1 MRRWIESILPLFCVY
16 ENNKMKPIACLFL
29 FASLLFP
36 SVLTAGVHFPYRFA
50 PSEGFTNRLEKPYR
64 DEVCLNGSWNFQPG
78 ETCTGAW
85 EDVRIRIPSPWN
97 ANGFAYHGL
106 EGPDH
111 RDFPSYP
118 ASWNSVREAWMQRT
132 VHVPAGWGNDRVILH
147 FEAVAG
153 KAQVFVDGKKVAEN
167 FDLFLP
173 FEADVTD
180 LVTPGADFDLRVFV
194 QSQKLFEDRS
204 GVGRRT
210 VPAGSM
216 WGSFIDGI
224 WQDVYL
230 LRRPV
235 VRVDDVY
242 IRPLVSEGILEIK
255 ARIRNDGDRKAA
267 VTLSGSIVKW
277 LNRSG
282 KTVQEAP
289 VPAWEPGEKA
299 LDIAPVKLTLPAGDT
314 LTRTFRIPA
323 AGLRTWTPDHPD
335 LYALL
340 LTLGTGRKTLD
351 TKYERFGW
359 REWTL
364 EGGMLCLNG
373 EPYPLRGDSWH
384 FMGIPQMTRRY
395 AWAWFTA
402 IKGMNGNAVRPH
414 AQVYPRFYLD
424 LADEMGI
431 CVLEET
437 ANWAS
442 DGGPALENPQ
452 FWEHSREHLRR
463 MVLRDRNHAS
473 VFGWSV
479 SNENKPVILH
489 VHKRPDLMPLQEQAW
504 RDWVAIVREN
514 DPSRPW
520 ISSDGEE
527 DGMGILPVTVGHY
540 GDEGSMREWK
550 ALGKPWGVGEHSMAY
565 YGTPQ
570 EVSRYNGD
578 RAYESA
584 LGRMEGLAYECYHLI
599 RSMREAGASYSTV
612 FNMAWYALK
621 PLPLGKKDLTTAP
634 TLDDGIFFGP
644 YEEGV
649 PGVQPERLGPYGTTF
664 NPGYDPA
671 LPLWDPWPL
680 FDAMR
685 AANAPEGSVWCRWQ
699 EQEKH
704 KVKLVDN
711 AAPEPYTRVV
721 CYGAPDSRVRRIM
734 QAQGVVL
741 SDKPKGRTLSI
752 VDAASGAAPPADG
765 SDVWYWGVTQET
777 AARYG
782 LDLVL
787 TPLRRSSFLPAQRSW
802 TRGMTN
808 ADFYF
813 CEVQRQD
820 AAQYTLSGPFVEEG
834 EVLLEAC
841 RADWRRWNKRAEEMK
856 TAALLRSEYECTAPL
871 PVFVKNGN
879 RYVSTLDDFLSSEK
893 GWNTLHKLL
902 LNAGVPCTET
912 GPGSFARFDDGI
924 YQPGIL
930 TRPVK

>member
-1 MRRWIESILPLFCVY
+1 MTRISR
-16 ENNKMKPIACLFL
+16 LFL
-29 FASLLFP
+29 VASLLFP
-36 SVLTAGVHFPYRFA
+36 AVLSAGVRFPDRFA

-64 DEVCLNGSWNFQPG
+64 DEICLNGFWNFQPG
-78 ETCTGAW
+78 GVCTGEWDA
-85 EDVRIRIPSPWN
+85 VRIKVPSPWN
-97 ANGFAYHGL
+97 VNAFAWNGL

-111 RDFPSYP
+111 RDYPSYP
-118 ASWNSVREAWMQRT
+118 SSWNAVLEAWMQRT
-132 VHVPAGWGNDRVILH
+132 VRVPADWAGDRIILH

-153 KAQVFVDGKKVAEN
+153 KAQVFVNGEKVTEN

-173 FEADVTD
+173 FEADITD
-180 LVTPGADFDLRVFV
+180 RVTPGSEADIRVFV

-204 GVGRRT
+204 GVGRRV

-216 WGSFIDGI
+216 WGYHIDGI

-230 LRRPV
+230 LRRPA
-235 VRVDDVY
+235 VRVEDVY
-242 IRPLVSEGILEIK
+242 VRPLVSEGILELTV
-255 ARIRNDGDRKAA
+255 RLRNDGARKASLRLGGR
-267 VTLSGSIVKW
+267 VDEWID
-277 LNRSG
+277 RSG
-282 KTVQEAP
+282 KTVRDAP
-289 VPAWEPGEKA
+289 VPAWSLGRKA
-299 LDIAPVKLTLPAGDT
+299 LDIPLEKLTVPAGDS
-314 LTRTFRIPA
+314 LVRVLRIPA
-323 AGLRTWTPDHPD
+323 NLHAWTPEHPD
-335 LYALL
+335 LYVLQL
-340 LTLGTGRKTLD
+340 SLQQGGKTID
-351 TKYERFGW
+351 NKYERFGW

-364 EGGMLCLNG
+364 RDGRLCLNG

-395 AWAWFTA
+395 AWAWYTA
-402 IKGMNGNAVRPH
+402 IKGMDGNAVRPH

-442 DGGPALENPQ
+442 DGGPALENPL
-452 FWEHSREHLRR
+452 FWEHSKDHLRR

-473 VFGWSV
+473 IFGWSV

-489 VHKRPDLMPLQEQAW
+489 VHHRPDLMPLQEKAW
-504 RDWVAIVREN
+504 RDWVSIVRAH

-527 DGMGILPVTVGHY
+527 DGSGILPVTMGHY

-550 ALGKPWGVGEHSMAY
+550 AIGKPWGVGEHSMAY
-565 YGTPQ
+565 YGTPE
-570 EVSRYNGD
+570 EVSKYNGD

-584 LGRMEGLAYECYHLI
+584 EGRMEGLAHECYHLI

-621 PLPLGKKDLTTAP
+621 PLPLGKEDITVAP
-634 TLDDGIFFGP
+634 TLEDGIFFGP

-664 NPGYDPA
+664 NPGYDPS
-671 LPLWDPWPL
+671 LPLFDPWPL
-680 FDAMR
+680 YDAMR
-685 AANAPEGSVWCRWQ
+685 AANAPEGSAWCRWA
-699 EQEKH
+699 EKPGRNGPDGT
-704 KVKLVDN
+704 VAQD
-711 AAPEPYTRVV
+711 AFEGQPYDAVV
-721 CYGAPDSRVRRIM
+721 CIAASDSHLRQILAV
-734 QAQGVVL
+734 QGVVL
-741 SDKPKGRTLSI
+741 SGRPKGRTLYI
-752 VDAASGAAPPADG
+752 VDAAAGAVPPSDG
-765 SDVWYWGVTQET
+765 NDVWLWGITPET
-777 AARYG
+777 APVYG
-782 LDLVL
+782 LDVML

-813 CEVQRQD
+813 CEVQLED
-820 AAQYTLSGPFVEEG
+820 AARYTMSGPFVEEG

-841 RADWRRWNKRAEEMK
+841 RTNWRRWNKRAEEIK

-893 GWNTLHKLL
+893 GWKTLHTLL
-902 LNAGVPCTET
+902 EHAGVPCTEAA
-912 GPGSFARFDDGI
+912 PGTFDRFDDGI
-924 YQPGIL
+924 WQPGIL

>member
-1 MRRWIESILPLFCVY
+1 
-16 ENNKMKPIACLFL
+16 MKRTFLLFL
-29 FASLLFP
+29 VGLHAALLG
-36 SVLTAGVHFPYRFA
+36 AGVRFPGRFA
-50 PSEGFTNRLEKPYR
+50 PSEGLTNRLEKPYR
-64 DEVCLNGSWNFQPG
+64 DEICLNGSWQFRA
-78 ETCTGAW
+78 GA
-85 EDVRIRIPSPWN
+85 EDKGSWDAVRIKIPSPWN
-97 ANGFAYHGL
+97 VNGFAWNGL

-118 ASWNSVREAWMQRT
+118 AAWTEVREAWMWRT
-132 VHVPAGWGNDRVILH
+132 VRVPADWAGDRIFLH

-153 KAQVFVDGKKVAEN
+153 KAQVFVNGEKVAEN

-180 LVTPGADFDLRVFV
+180 VVRPGEEADVRVFV
-194 QSQKLFEDRS
+194 QSQKLFEDHS
-204 GVGRRT
+204 GVGRRI

-216 WGSFIDGI
+216 WGYYIDGI

-230 LRRPV
+230 QRRPA
-235 VRVDDVY
+235 VRIDDVY
-242 IRPLVSEGILEIK
+242 IHPLVSEGLLEIK
-255 ARIRNDGDRKAA
+255 VRLRNDGARKASVQLA
-267 VTLSGSIVKW
+267 GRVNGW

-282 KTVQEAP
+282 RTVQEAP
-289 VPAWEPGEKA
+289 VPAWELGEKA
-299 LDIAPVKLTLPAGDT
+299 LDIPAVKLSVPAGDT
-314 LTRTFRIPA
+314 LTQTLRVPA
-323 AGLRTWTPDHPD
+323 DLKTWTPEHPD
-335 LYALL
+335 LYALQL
-340 LTLGTGRKTLD
+340 SLTQGKKTID
-351 TKYERFGW
+351 NKYERFGW

-364 EGGMLCLNG
+364 KDGMLCLNG

-384 FMGIPQMTRRY
+384 FMGIPQLTRRY
-395 AWAWFTA
+395 AWAWYMA

-431 CVLEET
+431 CVLAET

-452 FWEHSREHLRR
+452 FWEHSKDHLRR

-473 VFGWSV
+473 IFGWSV

-489 VHKRPDLMPLQEQAW
+489 VHHRPDLMPLQEQAW
-504 RDWVAIVREN
+504 RDWTAIVREA

-527 DGMGILPVTVGHY
+527 DGSGILPVTVGHY
-540 GDEGSMREWK
+540 GDAGSMREWK
-550 ALGKPWGVGEHSMAY
+550 AIGKPWGVGEHSMAY
-565 YGTPQ
+565 YGTPE
-570 EVSRYNGD
+570 EVSKYNGD

-584 LGRMEGLAYECYHLI
+584 EGRMEGLAYEAYHLI
-599 RSMREAGASYSTV
+599 KSMREAGASYSTV

-634 TLDDGIFFGP
+634 TLEDGIFFGP

-680 FDAMR
+680 YDAMR
-685 AANAPEGSVWCRWQ
+685 AANAPGGSAWCRWE
-699 EQEKH
+699 EQDKANH
-704 KVKLVDN
+704 KVKLVEN
-711 AAPEPYTRVV
+711 AVPEPYQSVV
-721 CYGAPDSRVRRIM
+721 LYGAPDGRAGRILRS
-734 QAQGVVL
+734 QGVVL
-741 SDKPKGRTLSI
+741 SDKPKGRTLYI
-752 VDAASGAAPPADG
+752 VDAASGALPPADG
-765 SDVWYWGVTQET
+765 SDVWYWGMTPET
-777 AARYG
+777 AAAYG
-782 LDLVL
+782 LDIVL
-787 TPLRRSSFLPAQRSW
+787 TPLHRSSFLPAQRSW

-820 AAQYTLSGPFVEEG
+820 AAKYTLSGPFVEEG
-834 EVLLEAC
+834 EVLGEAC
-841 RADWRRWNKRAEEMK
+841 RTDWRRWNKRAEEMK
-856 TAALLRSEYECTAPL
+856 TASLLRSEYECTAPL

-902 LNAGVPCTET
+902 LNAGVSCSDVAPADF
-912 GPGSFARFDDGI
+912 GRFDDGI

-930 TRPVK
+930 TRPVN

>member
-1 MRRWIESILPLFCVY
+1 
-16 ENNKMKPIACLFL
+16 MKPIARLFL

-242 IRPLVSEGILEIK
+242 IRPLVSEGLLEIK

-267 VTLSGSIVKW
+267 VTLSGRINGW
-277 LNRSG
+277 LDRSG

-289 VPAWEPGEKA
+289 VPAWELGGKA
-299 LDIAPVKLTLPAGDT
+299 LDIPAVKLTVPAGDT

-323 AGLRTWTPDHPD
+323 ADLRTWTPEHPD
-335 LYALL
+335 LYVLL
-340 LTLGTGRKTLD
+340 LSLEAGRKTID
-351 TKYERFGW
+351 SKYERFGW

-364 EGGMLCLNG
+364 EDGKLCLNG

-584 LGRMEGLAYECYHLI
+584 LGRMEGLACECYHLI

-634 TLDDGIFFGP
+634 TLEDGIFFGP

-671 LPLWDPWPL
+671 LPVWDPWPL

-685 AANAPEGSVWCRWQ
+685 AANAPEGSAWSPWS
-699 EQEKH
+699 EKNLPE
-704 KVKLVDN
+704 KRD
-711 AAPEPYTRVV
+711 AAMPEPYRSVV
-721 CYGAPDSRVRRIM
+721 YVGAPESRLKRILE
-734 QAQGVVL
+734 AQGVVL
-741 SDKPKGRTLSI
+741 SGKAQGRTLYV
-752 VDAASGAAPPADG
+752 VDPGTGAVPPDDG
-765 SDVWYWGVTQET
+765 NDVWYWGITPET
-777 AARYG
+777 AAKWD
-782 LDLVL
+782 LDLTL
-787 TPLRRSSFLPAQRSW
+787 TPLRRSSFLPAHRSW
-802 TRGMTN
+802 TKGMGP

-820 AAQYTLSGPFVEEG
+820 AARYTLSGRFVEEG
-834 EVLLEAC
+834 EVLVDAC
-841 RADWRRWNKRAEEMK
+841 RTDWRRWNKRAEEMK

-871 PVFVKNGN
+871 PVFVRNGN
-879 RYVSTLDDFLSSEK
+879 RYVNTLDDFLSSEK

-902 LNAGVPCTET
+902 LNAGVPCAEVA
-912 GPGSFARFDDGI
+912 PGSFARFDDGI

>member
-1 MRRWIESILPLFCVY
+1 
-16 ENNKMKPIACLFL
+16 MKPIARLFL

-97 ANGFAYHGL
+97 ANCFAYHGL

-335 LYALL
+335 LYVLL

-704 KVKLVDN
+704 KVKLVDK

-902 LNAGVPCTET
+902 LNAGVPCAET

>member
-16 ENNKMKPIACLFL
+16 ENNKMKPIARLFL

-97 ANGFAYHGL
+97 ANCFAYHGL

-242 IRPLVSEGILEIK
+242 IHPLVSEGILEIK

-267 VTLSGSIVKW
+267 VTLSGGINGW
-277 LNRSG
+277 LDRSG
-282 KTVQEAP
+282 KSVQEAP
-289 VPAWEPGEKA
+289 VPAWELGGKA
-299 LDIAPVKLTLPAGDT
+299 LDIPAVKLTLPAGDT

-335 LYALL
+335 LYVLL
-340 LTLGTGRKTLD
+340 LTLGTSRKTLD

-373 EPYPLRGDSWH
+373 KPYPLRGDSWH

-599 RSMREAGASYSTV
+599 RSMREAGRPEAAAAGEERPYDRP
-612 FNMAWYALK
+612 YA
-621 PLPLGKKDLTTAP
+621 G
-634 TLDDGIFFGP
+634 
-644 YEEGV
+644 
-649 PGVQPERLGPYGTTF
+649 
-664 NPGYDPA
+664 
-671 LPLWDPWPL
+671 
-680 FDAMR
+680 
-685 AANAPEGSVWCRWQ
+685 
-699 EQEKH
+699 
-704 KVKLVDN
+704 
-711 AAPEPYTRVV
+711 
-721 CYGAPDSRVRRIM
+721 RRH
-734 QAQGVVL
+734 L
-741 SDKPKGRTLSI
+741 LR
-752 VDAASGAAPPADG
+752 
-765 SDVWYWGVTQET
+765 
-777 AARYG
+777 
-782 LDLVL
+782 
-787 TPLRRSSFLPAQRSW
+787 PLRRGRSGRPAR
-802 TRGMTN
+802 
-808 ADFYF
+808 
-813 CEVQRQD
+813 
-820 AAQYTLSGPFVEEG
+820 AAGPV
-834 EVLLEAC
+834 
-841 RADWRRWNKRAEEMK
+841 R
-856 TAALLRSEYECTAPL
+856 
-871 PVFVKNGN
+871 
-879 RYVSTLDDFLSSEK
+879 DDFQSRL
-893 GWNTLHKLL
+893 
-902 LNAGVPCTET
+902 
-912 GPGSFARFDDGI
+912 
-924 YQPGIL
+924 
-930 TRPVK
+930 